1 MSFVRLIF
9 WWSLSLVIHHNK
21 VGLYRPCTV
30 YSVHV
35 HLLLY
40 WQMALVYTELATG
53 KWQTAMD
60 PAGQLLVSASV
71 AMMTQ
76 SQP

>member
-9 WWSLSLVIHHNK
+9 WWSLSRVIHHNK
-21 VGLYRPCTV
+21 VGLYRPCTD
-30 YSVHV
+30 V

-53 KWQTAMD
+53 KWQMAMD